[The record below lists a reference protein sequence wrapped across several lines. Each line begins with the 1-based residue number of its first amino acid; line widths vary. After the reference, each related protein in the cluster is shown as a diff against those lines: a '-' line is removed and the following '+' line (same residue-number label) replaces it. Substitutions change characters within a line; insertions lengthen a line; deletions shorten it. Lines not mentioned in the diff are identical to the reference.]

1 MDIEQ
6 FVDKT
11 DILLYKKIL
20 SMIVKDWDTMDSDR
34 LGQLLDKL
42 RELHTSLDKVIL
54 QRQQQSLFDKDYY
67 TSQFDRKNVKEFLTP
82 TTISLKDINIE
93 IKNKKK
99 KARLGQGE
107 FIERHLP
114 EEPQPEQQRDNPE

>member
-1 MDIEQ
+1 MNIEK

-11 DILLYKKIL
+11 DVLLYKKIL

-67 TSQFDRKNVKEFLTP
+67 TSQFDRKNVNETISIGS
-82 TTISLKDINIE
+82 ISLKKIYRDLQD
-93 IKNKKK
+93 KKK
-99 KARLGQGE
+99 
-107 FIERHLP
+107 II
-114 EEPQPEQQRDNPE
+114 

>member
-67 TSQFDRKNVKEFLTP
+67 TSQFDRKNVNETISIGS
-82 TTISLKDINIE
+82 ISLKKIYRDLQD
-93 IKNKKK
+93 KKK
-99 KARLGQGE
+99 
-107 FIERHLP
+107 II
-114 EEPQPEQQRDNPE
+114 

>member
-67 TSQFDRKNVKEFLTP
+67 TSQFDRKNVNETISEGS
-82 TTISLKDINIE
+82 ISLKKIYRALQD
-93 IKNKKK
+93 KKK
-99 KARLGQGE
+99 
-107 FIERHLP
+107 II
-114 EEPQPEQQRDNPE
+114 

>member
-1 MDIEQ
+1 MNIEK

-11 DILLYKKIL
+11 DVLLYKKIL

-34 LGQLLDKL
+34 LGQLLDNL

-67 TSQFDRKNVKEFLTP
+67 TSQFDRKNVKEFLTT
-82 TTISLKDINIE
+82 TTISLKDIYIE

-99 KARLGQGE
+99 KVRLV
-107 FIERHLP
+107 
-114 EEPQPEQQRDNPE
+114 

>member
-67 TSQFDRKNVKEFLTP
+67 TSQFDRKNVNETISKDS
-82 TTISLKDINIE
+82 ISLKKIYRALQD
-93 IKNKKK
+93 KKK
-99 KARLGQGE
+99 
-107 FIERHLP
+107 II
-114 EEPQPEQQRDNPE
+114 

>member
-54 QRQQQSLFDKDYY
+54 QRKQQSLFDKDYY
-67 TSQFDRKNVKEFLTP
+67 TSQFDRKNVNETISIGS
-82 TTISLKDINIE
+82 ISLKKIYRDLQD
-93 IKNKKK
+93 KKK
-99 KARLGQGE
+99 
-107 FIERHLP
+107 II
-114 EEPQPEQQRDNPE
+114 

>member
-1 MDIEQ
+1 MNIEK

-67 TSQFDRKNVKEFLTP
+67 TSQFDRKNVNETISKES
-82 TTISLKDINIE
+82 ISLKKIYRVLQD
-93 IKNKKK
+93 KKK
-99 KARLGQGE
+99 
-107 FIERHLP
+107 II
-114 EEPQPEQQRDNPE
+114 

>member
-11 DILLYKKIL
+11 DILLYKKVL

-67 TSQFDRKNVKEFLTP
+67 TSQFDRKNVNETISIGS
-82 TTISLKDINIE
+82 ISLKKIYRDLQD
-93 IKNKKK
+93 KKK
-99 KARLGQGE
+99 
-107 FIERHLP
+107 II
-114 EEPQPEQQRDNPE
+114 

>member
-1 MDIEQ
+1 MNIEK

-11 DILLYKKIL
+11 DVLLYKKIL
-20 SMIVKDWDTMDSDR
+20 SMIVRDWDTMDSDR

-67 TSQFDRKNVKEFLTP
+67 TSQFDRKNVNEIISRGS
-82 TTISLKDINIE
+82 ISLKKIYTE
-93 IKNKKK
+93 IKDKRK
-99 KARLGQGE
+99 REG
-107 FIERHLP
+107 
-114 EEPQPEQQRDNPE
+114 

>member
-20 SMIVKDWDTMDSDR
+20 SMIIKDWDTMDSDR

-67 TSQFDRKNVKEFLTP
+67 TSQFDRKNVNETISIGS
-82 TTISLKDINIE
+82 ISLKKIYRDLQD
-93 IKNKKK
+93 KKK
-99 KARLGQGE
+99 
-107 FIERHLP
+107 II
-114 EEPQPEQQRDNPE
+114 